1 MNFQDL
7 AGKIVEWRFLGRRL
21 GLTEGILDDIER
33 DNRGES
39 KEIKYQTL
47 LQWKRQSTQPPTI
60 GCLAK
65 ALTEVDR
72 ADLAVFVMQESKK
85 PIPQVIPRKITLAM
99 KRNHASITKKAKMT
113 GRHNIV
119 LGDNSVEDFVLYRDR
134 CREYGMFLQ
143 RKVHTFQYHKKP
155 NETITGVLVY
165 DNWDDNTGGNAQRIA
180 GGPGENCIEVKVT
193 SQLHRGMDFTFFVY
207 GHKR

>member
-33 DNRGES
+33 DNRGKQRNQIS
-39 KEIKYQTL
+39 DT

-143 RKVHTFQYHKKP
+143 RKVTPFSTTRNP
-155 NETITGVLVY
+155 TRRLPV
-165 DNWDDNTGGNAQRIA
+165 
-180 GGPGENCIEVKVT
+180 C
-193 SQLHRGMDFTFFVY
+193 
-207 GHKR
+207 